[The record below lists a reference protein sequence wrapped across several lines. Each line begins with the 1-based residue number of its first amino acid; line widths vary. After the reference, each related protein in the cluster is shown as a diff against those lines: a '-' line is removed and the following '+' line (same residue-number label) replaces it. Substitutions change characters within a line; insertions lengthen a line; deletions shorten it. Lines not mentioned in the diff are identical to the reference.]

1 MNDSIDR
8 LVIEPFRNLL
18 DRLLEFLPHLFFAIL
33 IFITG
38 LVLAFIIKYIVRAA
52 LRGGGIDRRSEKWG
66 LSAQLRKWGMT
77 GAFSDVIGRIIF
89 WLLVLFFITV
99 SLNALEVGALND
111 LLSRFFLYLPNF
123 FVALII
129 IFIGYMLSNSLARA
143 ALVWAVNSGLRAARL
158 ISKSVQFLVL
168 LLAVTMA
175 LEQLGIGQTAILML
189 FTILFGGIVLGFSIA
204 FGLGGRRAAR
214 KYIEERLGKETRDEI
229 EHL

>member
-8 LVIEPFRNLL
+8 LVIGPFRNLL

-38 LVLAFIIKYIVRAA
+38 LVLAFIVKYLVWAI
-52 LRGGGIDRRSEKWG
+52 LRVGGIDRRSEKWG
-66 LSAQLRKWGMT
+66 LSAQLHKWGIT
-77 GAFSDVIGRIIF
+77 GEFSDLIGKVAF
-89 WLLVLFFITV
+89 WLLVLFFITL
-99 SLNALEVGALND
+99 SLNALEVEALND

-129 IFIGYMLSNSLARA
+129 IFVGYIFSNFLAKA
-143 ALVWAVNSGLRAARL
+143 ALVWAVNAGLRMARMVGRFVQLL
-158 ISKSVQFLVL
+158 IM

-175 LEQLGIGQTAILML
+175 LEQMGIGRSAILIV
-189 FTILFGGIVLGFSIA
+189 FTIVFGGVVLAFAIA

-214 KYIEERLGKETRDEI
+214 EFIEKRLREEAKDEI